1 MHPVLLLLLPPFRL
15 SGDPVSEWW
24 IHSFIGGVEEPLSGC
39 VLAIAYSGRATS
51 CRHRACMLEGSFNK
65 YVIHGISV
73 WTVKWIIPD
82 QCVESPLANRESFN
96 SFECFLIGGLSRH
109 PLIVCCVA
117 VSLVVARHDSQQ
129 AIHSVQ
135 SFNQGS
141 VFCEEELC
149 RDWELLVLIICPPLD
164 NVLWHC
170 YRYCFVICNESQLIE
185 NITFCADDDTRAEA
199 RTRPASQ
206 PASMQWRRTRGICCA
221 HSHY

>member
-1 MHPVLLLLLPPFRL
+1 MAYQCGPW
-15 SGDPVSEWW
+15 SE
-24 IHSFIGGVEEPLSGC
+24 SSP
-39 VLAIAYSGRATS
+39 TS
-51 CRHRACMLEGSFNK
+51 
-65 YVIHGISV
+65 
-73 WTVKWIIPD
+73 
-82 QCVESPLANRESFN
+82 VESPLANRESFN

-117 VSLVVARHDSQQ
+117 VSLVVARYDSQQ

-185 NITFCADDDTRAEA
+185 NITFCADDDTSRAEA
-199 RTRPASQ
+199 RTTSQQASQ
-206 PASMQWRRTRGICCA
+206 HAVEEDQRNLLCSFPLLAKCEICGGGGLHNNCIITA
-221 HSHY
+221 DGRWTDDDVWKSVECVYLCGMYCETTQRPR